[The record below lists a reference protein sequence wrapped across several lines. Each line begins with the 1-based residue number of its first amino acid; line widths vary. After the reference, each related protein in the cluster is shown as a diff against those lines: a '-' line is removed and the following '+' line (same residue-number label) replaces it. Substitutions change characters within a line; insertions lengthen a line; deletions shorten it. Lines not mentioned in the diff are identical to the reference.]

1 MLLSGASSSAPRT
14 IRSNCRSRV
23 HAARARTRG
32 VRSKS
37 IYFTTLA
44 DRLRRGRRLS
54 ALFAP
59 SSAARLAHRPT
70 RDRKREPEGRFLT
83 SVIISSVPLFPLHM
97 YDVMYRTILSTLASR
112 VGDEDS
118 QSQIAHESC

>member
-44 DRLRRGRRLS
+44 D
-54 ALFAP
+54 
-59 SSAARLAHRPT
+59 RLAHRPT